1 MTQIET
7 NDAAGTT
14 PAPVAATPAPVK
26 APKAPKAPK
35 PAPVVN
41 EASVAAEAKRGPKL
55 RANALVQGNA
65 YIMRQSTKPTP
76 TFSEVVFIGFGKARD
91 ALTATIPSL
100 KLLTDSDLFW
110 IRQADGT
117 EVELHAAKDG
127 AGAVLFAN
135 NDRATFANLIGAT
148 PAAPP
153 AATEAMQAEAT
164 IEAPAET
171 TVVEATQ
178 APEAVIEVPVE
189 APVEATDEHA
199 GESAKQRARRL
210 AKEAAAKQAE

>member
-1 MTQIET
+1 MTQQIDSNEAT
-7 NDAAGTT
+7 QV
-14 PAPVAATPAPVK
+14 PVAATPAPAK
-26 APKAPKAPK
+26 AQKTPKALK

-65 YIMRQSTKPTP
+65 YIMRQSTKPNP

-110 IRQADGT
+110 IRQADGS

-153 AATEAMQAEAT
+153 AAAVAE
-164 IEAPAET
+164 
-171 TVVEATQ
+171 Q
-178 APEAVIEVPVE
+178 VE
-189 APVEATDEHA
+189 APVEPSFVETIELATLPKLE
-199 GESAKQRARRL
+199 EQVEKLRRT
-210 AKEAAAKQAE
+210 QNGGR